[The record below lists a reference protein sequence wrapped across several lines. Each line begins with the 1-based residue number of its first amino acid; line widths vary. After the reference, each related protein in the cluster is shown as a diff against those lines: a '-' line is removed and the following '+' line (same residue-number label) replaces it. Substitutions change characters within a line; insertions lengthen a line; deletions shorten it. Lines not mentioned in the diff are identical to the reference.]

1 MDYTIDGNILSFKY
15 YTPSGSGR
23 MEVDLSQFFK
33 NPSIKH
39 TKKLLKTVDLC
50 LDRNEVK
57 TELNKWITNDID
69 GRMDPDSGAYERM
82 MRNAYIAA
90 REGRADAENKV
101 KKQTALVKRMEDH
114 IRLGKVPK
122 KSPER
127 EALKVMRADLK
138 AYKQSLRNY
147 EKEVKT
153 IPRTIERDRKKY
165 ETLKKVKVLV
175 GGTVDD

>member
-1 MDYTIDGNILSFKY
+1 
-15 YTPSGSGR
+15 
-23 MEVDLSQFFK
+23 
-33 NPSIKH
+33 
-39 TKKLLKTVDLC
+39 
-50 LDRNEVK
+50 
-57 TELNKWITNDID
+57 
-69 GRMDPDSGAYERM
+69 MDPDSGAYERM

-90 REGRADAENKV
+90 REGRASAENKV
-101 KKQTALVKRMEDH
+101 KTQTALVKRMEDH
-114 IRLGKVPK
+114 IRLDKVPK

-127 EALKVMRADLK
+127 ETLKIMKANLK